1 VKYAK
6 NSSQSKLFR
15 NHCLLSAIVLPGLL
29 LSSLAVGQTIPAEK
43 KITAEATVSEETTVN
58 VASVDATDLPQ
69 ADEAVAASQTATPV
83 LDAAAEARSDAVR
96 TFARASADKLD
107 AADRSGVAALYEDRG
122 YKSLWVKEGVLRPE
136 AKALI
141 AEIRQ
146 ADRIGLNPA
155 DYSLPMLDS
164 ATGTTLSDAAAFDAD
179 LQMSLAAV
187 RYVRHLASGRL
198 VPRSVSA
205 SLDINPE
212 RPDAKA
218 VLADLNDAGD
228 PVAKANAYQPKHPA
242 YLALLK
248 ELQDLDQ
255 KKAEKRIVVDA
266 GKLLRPGMSDPR
278 VMQLRARLKVD
289 LPAAEP
295 VGEDVTATPVDEN
308 LYDETL
314 VTAVKDFQ
322 KKSRLTQDG
331 IIGPA
336 TLRVLNGE
344 TGIERKS
351 QLIVNLERWRW
362 MPKDLGAFHIM
373 ANIPEYRVYVKRDGV
388 VTHTTRVV
396 VGKAE
401 FKTVAFSDEMEY
413 FVVNPSWGVPQSII
427 RNEMLPSARSSPG
440 YFTRKGYQVFAQ
452 IRGRSRQVDPSRV
465 NWRRVTASQISV
477 RQPPGKTNALGRI
490 KFMFPNKHAIYMHDT
505 PSKSLF
511 NKDARAFSHGCVRI
525 QNPMEFADAI
535 LEQQKDWNSARINKL
550 VGGKEVTV
558 KLDKKI
564 PVHLVYF
571 TAIQNDDGG
580 VGYLS
585 DVYGHDRN
593 MVKILG
599 L

>member
-1 VKYAK
+1 MNDAK
-6 NSSQSKLFR
+6 KAKRSKLFR
-15 NHCLLSAIVLPGLL
+15 NNCLIPALVLPGLL
-29 LSSLAVGQTIPAEK
+29 LSSLAVAQTV
-43 KITAEATVSEETTVN
+43 TEETGVD
-58 VASVDATDLPQ
+58 VASVEATALPQ
-69 ADEAVAASQTATPV
+69 ADEAAAISQSATGV
-83 LDAAAEARSDAVR
+83 LDALAEARSDAVR
-96 TFARASADKLD
+96 AFAGSSADKLD
-107 AADRSGVAALYEDRG
+107 AADRSGIAAFYQDTG
-122 YKSLWVKEGVLRPE
+122 YKMLWMKQGMLRPE
-136 AKALI
+136 ARALM
-141 AEIRQ
+141 AEISQ
-146 ADRIGLNPA
+146 ADRVGLNPA
-155 DYSLPMLDS
+155 DYILPLSVPEPGS
-164 ATGTTLSDAAAFDAD
+164 AAKADLSDAEAFQAD

-205 SLDINPE
+205 ALDINPD

-218 VLADLNDAGD
+218 VLADLSGAAD
-228 PVAKANAYQPKHPA
+228 PVAKADEYQPRHPA

-248 ELQDLDQ
+248 ELQALDRN
-255 KKAEKRIVVDA
+255 KAEKPVTVDA
-266 GKLLRPGMSDPR
+266 GRLLRPGMSDPR
-278 VMQLRARLKVD
+278 VQQLRARLKVER
-289 LPAAEP
+289 PAARP
-295 VGEDVTATPVDEN
+295 VGDDAAAIAADEN

-314 VTAVKDFQ
+314 VAAVKEFQ

-331 IIGPA
+331 IVGPA
-336 TLRVLNGE
+336 TLRVLNGD
-344 TGIERKS
+344 TGIDRKA

-362 MPKDLGAFHIM
+362 MPKDLGEFYIM
-373 ANIPEYRVYVKRDGV
+373 ANIPEYRVYVKRDGK
-388 VTHTTRVV
+388 VTHSTRVV
-396 VGKAE
+396 VGRPE

-413 FVVNPSWGVPQSII
+413 FVVNPSWGVPKSII

-452 IRGRSRQVDPSRV
+452 IRGRTRQIDPSRV
-465 NWRRVTASQISV
+465 DWRRVTASQISV
-477 RQPPGKTNALGRI
+477 RQPPGNTNALGRI

-511 NKDARAFSHGCVRI
+511 KKDVRAFSHGCVRI

-535 LEQQKDWNSARINKL
+535 LVQQTDWNSTRIKKL
-550 VGGKEVTV
+550 VGGKETTV

-571 TAIQNDDGG
+571 TAIQNDDGA

-593 MVKILG
+593 MARILG